1 MNKKLICKVQLSE
14 FRGISILF
22 RILMGHAVV
31 VWKRVLKKGTWHLV
45 AYLELYDPVMGLHTD
60 SPFIVAQVL
69 CYTLATELLK
79 LDSGKFKLIAD
90 NGDLYFDTG

>member
-1 MNKKLICKVQLSE
+1 
-14 FRGISILF
+14 
-22 RILMGHAVV
+22 MGHAVV

>member
-1 MNKKLICKVQLSE
+1 MICKVQLSV

-22 RILMGHAVV
+22 RGLMGHPVV
-31 VWKRVLKKGTWHLV
+31 IWKRVSKKGTRHLV
-45 AYLELYDPVMGLHTD
+45 AYVELYDPVMGLQTD

-79 LDSGKFKLIAD
+79 LDSGKFKLTAN
-90 NGDLYFDTG
+90 NGDLSFDRG

>member
-1 MNKKLICKVQLSE
+1 MSKKLICKVQLSD
-14 FRGISILF
+14 FIGISILF
-22 RILMGHAVV
+22 RGLMGHALV

-45 AYLELYDPVMGLHTD
+45 AWVKLYDPVMGLHTD

-79 LDSGKFKLIAD
+79 LDSGKFKLIAN
-90 NGDLYFDTG
+90 NGNL

>member
-1 MNKKLICKVQLSE
+1 MSKKLICKIQLSD
-14 FRGISILF
+14 FIGISILF
-22 RILMGHAVV
+22 RGLMGHALV

-45 AYLELYDPVMGLHTD
+45 AWVTLYDPVMGLHTD

-79 LDSGKFKLIAD
+79 LDSGKFKLIAN
-90 NGDLYFDTG
+90 NGKL